1 MVADRHLTDIPV
13 DSVYLV
19 VVSLLGIKLLL
30 LIAELN
36 KLQVWITD
44 IRNAYLEAETKE
56 KMCFIAGPE
65 LEVRRGI

>member
-44 IRNAYLEAETKE
+44 IRNAYLETKE